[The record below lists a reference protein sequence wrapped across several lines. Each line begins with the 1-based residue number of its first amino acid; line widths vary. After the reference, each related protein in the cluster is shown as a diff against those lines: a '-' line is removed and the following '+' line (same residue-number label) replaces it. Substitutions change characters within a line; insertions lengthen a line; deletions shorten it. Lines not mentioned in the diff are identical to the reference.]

1 MSRLVH
7 LVAVKNHGSRKGT
20 STMKYWSVYR
30 KALYLFTLFNLTLLT
45 GCAGIPYERL
55 EDQISIQ
62 KDLSV
67 RPDEI
72 VTMSQVT
79 WCTYPYGDMIPCH
92 PQDAL
97 AVQTRTKLILASYS
111 GQHYKPD
118 LTVTVSD
125 VMCAHLYESRET
137 SPNFY
142 LFTKEYGL
150 QIWTFDV
157 HNKPDMKKKK
167 LMLDVMVQPGKKA
180 YVGPEGN
187 FVEASGRTSE
197 ATYVAKSPAIVYT
210 TNTEIMQMINP
221 CGRELKKEK
230 GADLSN

>member
-1 MSRLVH
+1 
-7 LVAVKNHGSRKGT
+7 
-20 STMKYWSVYR
+20 MKYRSVYR
-30 KALYLFTLFNLTLLT
+30 KCLCLVILFNLTLLT
-45 GCAGIPYERL
+45 GCAGIPYEKP

-67 RPDEI
+67 SPEEI

-79 WCTYPYGDMIPCH
+79 WCTYPYGDMIPCR

-111 GQHYKPD
+111 GQHYKPG
-118 LTVTVSD
+118 LTITVNE
-125 VMCAHLYESRET
+125 VMCAHLYESRDT

-142 LFTKEYGL
+142 LFTKEYAL
-150 QIWTFDV
+150 QLWTFDV
-157 HNKPDMKKKK
+157 RNKPDMKKKK
-167 LMLDVMVQPGKKA
+167 LMLDVMVSQGKKA

-187 FVEASGRTSE
+187 FVEATGRTSE
-197 ATYVAKSPAIVYT
+197 ATYVTRSPAIVVT

-221 CGRELKKEK
+221 CGRELKK
-230 GADLSN
+230 

>member
-1 MSRLVH
+1 
-7 LVAVKNHGSRKGT
+7 
-20 STMKYWSVYR
+20 MKYWNVCR
-30 KALYLFTLFNLTLLT
+30 KALYLFTLINLTLLT
-45 GCAGIPYERL
+45 GCAGIPYEKP

-167 LMLDVMVQPGKKA
+167 LMLDIMVQPGKKA

-197 ATYVAKSPAIVYT
+197 ATYVTKSPAIVYT

-221 CGRELKKEK
+221 CGGELKKEK
-230 GADLSN
+230 RADFSN

>member
-1 MSRLVH
+1 MKYGNLY
-7 LVAVKNHGSRKGT
+7 RKGF
-20 STMKYWSVYR
+20 
-30 KALYLFTLFNLTLLT
+30 YLVILFNFTLLT
-45 GCAGIPYERL
+45 GCSGIPYEKP

-62 KDLSV
+62 RDLSV
-67 RPDEI
+67 RPEEI
-72 VTMSQVT
+72 VTVSQVT
-79 WCTYPYGDMIPCH
+79 WCTYPYGDMIPCR

-111 GQHYKPD
+111 SQHYKPD
-118 LTVTVSD
+118 LTVMVSD

-142 LFTKEYGL
+142 LFTKEYAL

-157 HNKPDMKKKK
+157 HSKPDMKKKK
-167 LMLDVMVQPGKKA
+167 LMLDVMVPQGKKA
-180 YVGPEGN
+180 YVGPDGN
-187 FVEASGRTSE
+187 FVEATGRTSE
-197 ATYVAKSPAIVYT
+197 TIYVSRSPAIVYT

-230 GADLSN
+230 AADLSN